1 MNRDSVIAGLLLLA
15 AGTTLVSVTGQSA
28 GTVQVHMVVT
38 VEPQKEADTT
48 VPVLSRDA
56 VRVRQ
61 GKNTLTVNEWIPA
74 RGEQAA
80 MQMFILIDDTSDTSL
95 GLQFDEMRAFI
106 EAQPTTTAIGLGYM
120 RNTGVNIVQN
130 LTNDHALVSKAL
142 RLTLGSTGASD
153 SPYLSVVNLVKGWP
167 ESKVRRQLLMITDGI
182 DRLRAYSEPSSL
194 SPMRPGLGRPP
205 LPYISPDV
213 DRASRD
219 AQRAG
224 ILVHSIY
231 TRGVGHFGRSYFEIT
246 NGQNGLSKLADETGG
261 ETFMLGVQ
269 NAVSFKPYLDRLQRI
284 IDNQYYLVFEARPGK
299 KSDLQRVRIDT
310 ETPGLEIMTADNVWV
325 PTPGSAGTK

>member
-1 MNRDSVIAGLLLLA
+1 MLA
-15 AGTTLVSVTGQSA
+15 AGATLVVGQSA
-28 GTVQVHMVVT
+28 ATSQVHMVVT

-61 GKNTLTVNEWIPA
+61 GKGALRVNEWIPA

-95 GLQFDEMRAFI
+95 GLQFNEIRAFI

-120 RNTGVNIVQN
+120 RNTGANIVQN

-142 RLTLGSTGASD
+142 RLPLSGTGASD
-153 SPYLSVVNLVKGWP
+153 SPYLSLVNLVKGWP
-167 ESKVRRQLLMITDGI
+167 ESKIRRQLLMITDGI
-182 DRLRAYSEPSSL
+182 DRLRLYSEPSFL
-194 SPMRPGLGRPP
+194 SPIRPGLGRA

-231 TRGVGHFGRSYFEIT
+231 TRGVGHMGRSYFEIT

-261 ETFMLGVQ
+261 ESFMLGVQ
-269 NAVSFKPYLDRLQRI
+269 NAVSFKPYLDRLQSI

-299 KSDLQRVRIDT
+299 KADLQRVRIDT
-310 ETPGLEIMTADNVWV
+310 ETPGLEIVAADNVWV
-325 PTPGSAGTK
+325 PTTGSAGTK